1 MNMIRTSTT
10 LFVVSI
16 AAACATAVPATA
28 PGQAETSMLDASLR
42 MGNERGGALAAL
54 DTDGDGTVTLTEV
67 RTARAAR
74 FSELDVDGDGV
85 LSSDEASG
93 GLSPFEGGAA
103 RSGQAGGQYAFLAA
117 DADFNGSLTQDEF
130 VEAAIPA
137 LARIDTNMDSRLTS
151 DEIEAA
157 IEQLRARRAQAQ

>member
-1 MNMIRTSTT
+1 MNLKWTSAT
-10 LFVVSI
+10 LLAVSVATGCASSLP
-16 AAACATAVPATA
+16 AAG
-28 PGQAETSMLDASLR
+28 PGQDVAPMLDASPR
-42 MGNERGGALAAL
+42 MADARAGALAAL

-74 FSELDVDGDGV
+74 FSELDADGDGE
-85 LSSDEASG
+85 LSSAEASG
-93 GLSPFEGGAA
+93 GLSPFEG
-103 RSGQAGGQYAFLAA
+103 GGQYAFLAA

-151 DEIEAA
+151 DEFAAA

>member
-1 MNMIRTSTT
+1 MDMKWAYAALLAVSMTT
-10 LFVVSI
+10 G
-16 AAACATAVPATA
+16 CASSAPSVG
-28 PGQAETSMLDASLR
+28 PGQVEAPMLDPSPR
-42 MGNERGGALAAL
+42 MADARGSALVAL

-74 FSELDVDGDGV
+74 FSELDVDGDGA
-85 LSSDEASG
+85 LSTTEASG
-93 GLSPFEGGAA
+93 GLSPFDGG
-103 RSGQAGGQYAFLAA
+103 GQAGGQYAFLAA

-151 DEIEAA
+151 DEFAAA